1 MADEPEVIKE
11 KELQHQI
18 DETASSLKDKVEQL
32 EQQVLGTVKGT
43 TEAVTE
49 TVETVKDTV
58 AETIETVKETV
69 HETVATVKRT
79 FDLKYQVRQ
88 HPWLMVGGSVAAGF
102 TVGKLLGSRESRA
115 ETTNGRYTL
124 SESTDGY
131 ATSQAA
137 STPAVSEPAAEP
149 SRPGLFSALWDRFD
163 TEIAKVK
170 QTAIGMIFGY
180 FRDMAKDALP
190 PTLASKV
197 DEVMDSVTTKLGG
210 EPVRGPVAVA
220 GEGHSYR

>member
-1 MADEPEVIKE
+1 MAEEPEVIRE

-69 HETVATVKRT
+69 HETVETVKRT

-102 TVGKLLGSRESRA
+102 TVGKLLGRWEGRT
-115 ETTNGRYTL
+115 ETTNGRYTP
-124 SESTDGY
+124 SESTDGD
-131 ATSQAA
+131 AA
-137 STPAVSEPAAEP
+137 SRAAPVAAVSEPAQEP
-149 SRPGLFSALWDRFD
+149 SRPGWFSGLWDRFD

-180 FRDMAKDALP
+180 LRDLAKSALP

-197 DEVMDSVTTKLGG
+197 DEVADSVTTKLGG
-210 EPVRGPVAVA
+210 EPVRGPVA